1 MKNKILQALKEAG
14 LYSFSYRETVANKAM
29 GMVKGKK
36 IDQEKFDSWLKSLNF
51 NGQNIRAY
59 FLHQL
64 EIALSNK
71 VFLLSSL
78 SDVPTP
84 QSVEEFE
91 QSWEEWKELLS
102 HFYSDDSDDCVPAKG
117 VFNADDNTNKVRAL
131 SDGNGGLIYIDGS
144 ISKKYPLFE
153 DLNDDEKR
161 DLYDAVITVHP
172 DASYLSRFEYV
183 MEKIKPYETAS

>member
-1 MKNKILQALKEAG
+1 MKNKILQALTKAG

-29 GMVKGKK
+29 EMVKGKE

-51 NGQNIRAY
+51 SGQNIRAY

-71 VFLLSSL
+71 IFLLSSL
-78 SDVPTP
+78 PDVSAP

-91 QSWEEWKELLS
+91 QGWEEWKEFLS
-102 HFYSDDSDDCVPAKG
+102 RLDPNDCVPAKG
-117 VFNADDNTNKVRAL
+117 VFSADDNTNKVRAL
-131 SDGNGGLIYIDGS
+131 SDGNGGIIYIDGS
-144 ISKKYPLFE
+144 ISKKYPRFE

-161 DLYDAVITVHP
+161 DLYDAVITVHR
-172 DASYLSRFEYV
+172 DASYLSHFEYV
-183 MEKIKPYETAS
+183 LEKIKPYETAS

>member
-1 MKNKILQALKEAG
+1 MKNKILQALTEAG

-29 GMVKGKK
+29 EMVKGKE

-51 NGQNIRAY
+51 SGQNIRAY

-78 SDVPTP
+78 PDVSTP
-84 QSVEEFE
+84 QSAEEFE
-91 QSWEEWKELLS
+91 QSWDEWKRLLNELDP
-102 HFYSDDSDDCVPAKG
+102 DDGIPSKG
-117 VFNADDNTNKVRAL
+117 VLCQDYNTNVARAI
-131 SDGNGGLIYIDGS
+131 SDGDGGIVYLDGTLS
-144 ISKKYPLFE
+144 ERYPRFE
-153 DLNDDEKR
+153 DLDDEKKKDISNACIKLHR
-161 DLYDAVITVHP
+161 GAGHLEHFKG
-172 DASYLSRFEYV
+172 L